1 MTDIEKITQ
10 ALVAFHDARDWK
22 QFHDSKNLA
31 TALSIEVGEL
41 KELFLWKDVAASE
54 EVNKEGIEIHWKN
67 RKSICF

>member
-1 MTDIEKITQ
+1 MNDIEKIIQ
-10 ALVAFHDARDWK
+10 SLVAFRDARDWK

-67 RKSICF
+67 RKK